1 MRCIEFIHVRFR
13 SVFDAVIRCLL
24 FAKEST
30 NNTPFQ
36 IACKKHGN
44 EKILEVVEDTLIRYS
59 TDTPINIVETLVITA
74 IDTKIHLE
82 CVYFLLRR
90 QPDVL
95 VKLLSSTPVVA
106 AAGSNNNNDSNNE
119 GNDDENSSRNE
130 SFTIGTLDSRVSQK
144 RRKERDT
151 ANEN

>member
-1 MRCIEFIHVRFR
+1 M
-13 SVFDAVIRCLL
+13 
-24 FAKEST
+24 AKEST

-74 IDTKIHLE
+74 IYTKIHLE

-144 RRKERDT
+144 RKEERDT